1 MNPFRNHHLIVG
13 FAICFLLAAAL
24 TLKSEPEGQQWAVAG
39 QNLHNTRSQP
49 HEHAI
54 GTANVASL
62 TTKWTF
68 TTGAD
73 ISATPTVDADAV
85 YFPDWSGNLYA
96 VRRDTGQ
103 QIWSHKISDYD
114 NFVGSIARV
123 SPAIHGDDLI
133 IGDIESGMVTHNGAN
148 VMAVN
153 RQTGTLRWIT
163 KVDPHAAA
171 IITGSPVVQG
181 DTIYV
186 GVSSSEESLATDPSY
201 PCCSFRGSMVALNAD
216 TGAIIWQTFDM
227 PDNHGQPDGYSGGAI
242 WQPPAIDVKRG
253 TIFVG
258 TGNNYE
264 VPQSVKTCLSEMAGS
279 AQAACFD
286 PADLYDTALALDLQ
300 TGHVKWS
307 KRVQGTDVWTVACT
321 KNPNPVSCPEPS
333 SPDYDLSGS
342 GPNLLPNFVGFGQK
356 SGIYW
361 AFNPDNGN
369 ILWTSMVG
377 PGATLGGIEW
387 GTATDGERIYVAI
400 TNGKNLAY
408 PLINGMTIT
417 WGAWTALDV
426 GTGRILWQT
435 ADPAQAIDP
444 GSVSVAN
451 GVMYAGSFSGN
462 MHALD
467 TKTGKILWTFAS
479 GGSVIDGPAI
489 VGGTIFWGSG
499 YKHITPGTPNNKLF
513 AFSVKKGG

>member
-1 MNPFRNHHLIVG
+1 MNPFSNHPLIIG
-13 FAICFLLAAAL
+13 SAICFLLAAAF
-24 TLKSEPEGQQWAVAG
+24 TLKSQPDAQDWTVAG
-39 QNLHNTRSQP
+39 HDLHNTRSQP
-49 HEHAI
+49 HERAI
-54 GTANVASL
+54 GIANVASL

-68 TTGAD
+68 TTGGD
-73 ISATPTVDADAV
+73 VSATPTVAGDAV

-96 VRRDTGQ
+96 VRRDTGA

-114 NFVGSIARV
+114 NFNGSYARV
-123 SPAIHGDDLI
+123 SPAVHGNDLI
-133 IGDIESGMVTHNGAN
+133 IGDIESGSVAHNGAN
-148 VMAVN
+148 IMAVN

-163 KVDPHAAA
+163 KVDSHPAA

-181 DTIYV
+181 SVVYV
-186 GVSSSEESLATDPSY
+186 GVSSTEESLATDPTY
-201 PCCSFRGSMVALNAD
+201 ACCSFRGSMVALNVD

-264 VPQSVKTCLSEMAGS
+264 VPQSVKTCLSETNGS
-279 AQAACFD
+279 GQAACFD
-286 PADLYDTALALDLQ
+286 SADLYDTALALDMK
-300 TGHVKWS
+300 TGAVKWS

-342 GPNLLPNFVGFGQK
+342 GPNLLPNLVGFGQK

-361 AFNPDNGN
+361 AFNPDTGD

-377 PGATLGGIEW
+377 PGSTLGGIEW
-387 GTATDGERIYVAI
+387 GTASDGDRIFVAI
-400 TNGKNLAY
+400 TNGKNLPY
-408 PLINGMTIT
+408 PLVNGMTVT
-417 WGAWTALDV
+417 SGAWTALDA

-435 ADPAQAIDP
+435 ADPVQAIDP

-451 GVMYAGSFSGN
+451 GVVYAGSFSGN

-467 TKTGKILWTFAS
+467 ARTGKMLWTFAS

-499 YKHITPGTPNNKLF
+499 YKKISPGTPNNKLF
-513 AFSVKKGG
+513 AFSIKQ